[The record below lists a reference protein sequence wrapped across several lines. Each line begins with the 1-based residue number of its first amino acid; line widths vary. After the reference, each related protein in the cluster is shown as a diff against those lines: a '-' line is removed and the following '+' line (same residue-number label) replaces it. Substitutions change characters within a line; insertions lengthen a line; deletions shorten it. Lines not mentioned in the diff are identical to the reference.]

1 MSLFRVYRGTTATL
15 AVQISVFPATG
26 WVLRLME
33 VNAQGETLL
42 KTSDDSSQILLNET
56 TGAAEIFLTTE
67 DTAAVRNISTVLRA
81 QDGDEE
87 HALSL
92 DVIEVFA

>member
-1 MSLFRVYRGTTATL
+1 MSLHRVYRGTTATL
-15 AVQISVFPATG
+15 AVQISTQPVIG

-33 VNAQGETLL
+33 VSAQGETQL
-42 KTSDDSSQILLNET
+42 KTSADSSQILLNET
-56 TGAAEIFLTTE
+56 TGAAQIFLTTE
-67 DTAAVRNISTVLRA
+67 DTVAVRNISTVLRA
-81 QDGDEE
+81 QDGDEH